1 MSGSP
6 KYSTVSVASAYARR
20 EAQRR
25 ARREAERRTR
35 QEQRA
40 RERAELAARRAR
52 ERTERRERAQ
62 ADLERRQREAAD
74 RRAAEQEAH
83 ASRMRQE
90 QAAAGSRRLDEVNA
104 LLTRVRTAEPD
115 APAAELAA
123 IEDRL
128 AQLREEVGRGE
139 QLDGP
144 IEELRGRL
152 VLLSSPGDAPQ
163 PGTGYDAVLA
173 GLEQRLAAIG
183 PDGAA
188 HDPGGRQNC
197 TELLGQ
203 LRAAAGAGAETRF
216 AALLGTVEHALTRH
230 AGTAQHHDDEERLRA
245 AEERRGEEERAAARA
260 AEKAEEAKEAKEAE
274 EAAQEAAQE
283 SRAAVLVEAAD
294 RLGVVRGSAEAVA
307 AEARELA
314 DPDLADRVEQALHAV
329 TGALGGEAAEEAL
342 EAVGTLERL
351 LPEAEARLDE
361 LQLAFTRRSDLAEAL
376 QDAMC
381 EEGFTFTD
389 GSEQGA
395 AFVLRFERPSGARY
409 ETTVA
414 TEADGTPVLVYH
426 VEGEPDVTLGPV
438 AEGAV
443 CDRTEDLLERVH
455 EAIGERDGFLP
466 GELTWQGKPPR
477 GHTRSLPGAGQV
489 RRG

>member
-25 ARREAERRTR
+25 AQREAERRSR

-52 ERTERRERAQ
+52 ERAARRERAQ
-62 ADLERRQREAAD
+62 ADVERRQREAAD

-83 ASRMRQE
+83 ASRVREE
-90 QAAAGSRRLDEVNA
+90 QAAADSRRLDEVND
-104 LLTRVRTAEPD
+104 LLVRVRTA

-123 IEDRL
+123 IEERL
-128 AQLREEVGRGE
+128 VQLRGEVGGGE
-139 QLDGP
+139 PLGGAV
-144 IEELRGRL
+144 EELRGRL
-152 VLLSSPGDAPQ
+152 VLLSSRGSAPQ
-163 PGTGYDAVLA
+163 PDVGYDTVLA
-173 GLEQRLAAIG
+173 RLEQQLAAVG
-183 PDGAA
+183 PDGAR
-188 HDPGGRQNC
+188 HDPEGRRES
-197 TELLGQ
+197 TELLDQ
-203 LRAAAGAGAETRF
+203 LRAAAGSGAETRF

-230 AGTAQHHDDEERLRA
+230 AGTAQRHADQERLRV
-245 AEERRGEEERAAARA
+245 AEERRRSEEHAAARA
-260 AEKAEEAKEAKEAE
+260 AAEKAAA
-274 EAAQEAAQE
+274 EAAEVEETAVHE
-283 SRAAVLVEAAD
+283 RRAAALVEAAD
-294 RLGVVRGSAEAVA
+294 RLGVVRSSVAAVA

-314 DPDLADRVEQALHAV
+314 DPDLAARVERALHTV
-329 TGALGGEAAEEAL
+329 TGALGAQAAEDAL
-342 EAVGTLERL
+342 EAVGALERL

-381 EEGFTFTD
+381 GEGFTFTE

-426 VEGEPDVTLGPV
+426 VEGEPDVTLHPA

-455 EAIGERDGFLP
+455 EAMGERDGFLP

-477 GHTRSLPGAGQV
+477 GQAGPLPGAGRG